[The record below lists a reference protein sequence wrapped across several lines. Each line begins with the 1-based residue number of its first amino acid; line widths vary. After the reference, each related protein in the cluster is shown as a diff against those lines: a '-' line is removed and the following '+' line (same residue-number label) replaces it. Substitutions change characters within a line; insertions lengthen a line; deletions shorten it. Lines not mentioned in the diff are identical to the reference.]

1 MSPCTRHPSQ
11 NKQPVTAIPLGLR
24 VLTSWR
30 SLLIESRRFEDA
42 RAQSPSLG
50 AASHAL
56 VAHPV
61 TRVSARGRNRD
72 RADVRFDTDPD
83 AEVPGCCSISGA
95 ASHAAL
101 AHPVTHE
108 NVRGRDRGRNRSRCR
123 LLNPYGSQTDCDR
136 NGDCDPDPDIPGR
149 RSEVWGRR
157 SVFSE
162 RFSVGDSCVCGETSG
177 AGRPCEGPRLC
188 AGVAIPRARL
198 NPLP

>member
-108 NVRGRDRGRNRSRCR
+108 NVRDRGRNRSR
-123 LLNPYGSQTDCDR
+123 LLNSYGSQTDCDR
-136 NGDCDPDPDIPGR
+136 DDDCDPDPDPDIPGFGSIFGAGSGAAIPSGAVCR
-149 RSEVWGRR
+149 RSQ
-157 SVFSE
+157 
-162 RFSVGDSCVCGETSG
+162 
-177 AGRPCEGPRLC
+177 RPG
-188 AGVAIPRARL
+188 
-198 NPLP
+198 LPG

>member
-1 MSPCTRHPSQ
+1 MKRP
-11 NKQPVTAIPLGLR
+11 PLG
-24 VLTSWR
+24 
-30 SLLIESRRFEDA
+30 EAFFEEQPLSAWAD
-42 RAQSPSLG
+42 
-50 AASHAL
+50 
-56 VAHPV
+56 PV
-61 TRVSARGRNRD
+61 MHENVRGRYRD
-72 RADVRFDTDPD
+72 RADVRFDTDIDSDPD
-83 AEVPGCCSISGA
+83 LRGFRSIFGA
-95 ASHAAL
+95 APHGPV